1 MTDVPFYVHVLEK
14 GGVQPARIAPDP
26 ADLERLTSQAREY
39 ICAAKS
45 AATLRAYRA
54 DWRHFEEWCRQK
66 ALPPSRP
73 RPTRWPSTWQR
84 PPRPAA
90 PLPWPGG

>member
-54 DWRHFEEWCRQK
+54 DWRHFEEWCPAPHRS
-66 ALPPSRP
+66 ASSPCSPAICEPWSIPCPP
-73 RPTRWPSTWQR
+73 
-84 PPRPAA
+84 
-90 PLPWPGG
+90 G